1 MLVELALQVQRVVV
15 LGNRDSLVKIAV
27 PLTLKM
33 EGGLQLVHEVVGVH
47 LVVEEGHVHIYLVG
61 LMVDGVA
68 VLEQDVAIVALIALG
83 THKIQLTH
91 GKTGHVGVGHLH
103 AIVLLADGG
112 DKAGC
117 LELKVI
123 DSGIVLVF
131 NVILAVIILEKLF
144 KVGCY

>member
-1 MLVELALQVQRVVV
+1 
-15 LGNRDSLVKIAV
+15 
-27 PLTLKM
+27 
-33 EGGLQLVHEVVGVH
+33 
-47 LVVEEGHVHIYLVG
+47 
-61 LMVDGVA
+61 MVDGVA
-68 VLEQDVAIVALIALG
+68 VLEQDVAVVALIALG

-112 DKAGC
+112 DKTGC